1 MKHLIFIYGTLKK
14 GFPNHSLHM
23 ESAEKLGNYQTVE
36 NYPLVLI
43 GERYVPCMINAP
55 GEGKQIEG
63 ELYKV
68 DDDCLR
74 RIDALERIKKPD
86 GYRRLKIKVRSV
98 EKHNAV
104 MLESYAYLISPK
116 FAKDRRS
123 DFLKIYRL
131 DDAKKYKPRK
141 KK

>member
-1 MKHLIFIYGTLKK
+1 
-14 GFPNHSLHM
+14 M

-74 RIDALERIKKPD
+74 RIDALERIKKSD